1 LLLPQNRLDIQKI
14 LLNVPEFEIQILVEL
29 ERKFKETYKNL
40 FEFYRMP
47 VNIPLNVEGS
57 LRPLAIKVGQLRSDL
72 REGILKFYNKNPFD
86 AVDILKS
93 SNANR
98 YYTSDDIKHKQGG
111 MTLHDILL
119 DIIKD
124 PASICLRERFAR
136 EPELIK
142 HYLSQDVESQEFNF
156 GLSLVEILQKF
167 NPHILSLPHLQI
179 VLYTIRS
186 LWSSSFNID
195 LTAS

>member
-1 LLLPQNRLDIQKI
+1 MLLPQNRLDIQKI

-29 ERKFKETYKNL
+29 ERKFKDTYKNL

-86 AVDILKS
+86 AVDILKNS
-93 SNANR
+93 YTNR
-98 YYTSDDIKHKQGG
+98 HYMSDEMKQKQGG
-111 MTLHDILL
+111 MILYDILL

-136 EPELIK
+136 ESELIK
-142 HYLSQDVESQEFNF
+142 HYLS
-156 GLSLVEILQKF
+156 
-167 NPHILSLPHLQI
+167 
-179 VLYTIRS
+179 
-186 LWSSSFNID
+186 
-195 LTAS
+195 